1 MAGERTE
8 KATPKRRQD
17 ERKKGNVFQSRD
29 ICVALNLLVM
39 FVALKCL
46 GAYLYKYIQQTMVLF
61 FKGAGNIKSLNYE
74 TVSKITTLAIGRTIV
89 PALPLLLISGI
100 TYFLLSG
107 FQTRFIF
114 NTKRLAFKLERL
126 NPLNGLKNFFS
137 IRSYAQLIKSILI
150 IVVVGLVIYS
160 GIKDFSNTLL
170 SYYSMPVAQTVYY
183 VGNSVFNLFI
193 KVCAVVVAIGILDY
207 FYQWWHY
214 EKSIRMT
221 KQEIKEEYKMME
233 GDPVIKSELKNRQ
246 RKIATTRMMQ
256 RIPHADVVIANP
268 QHYAVA
274 LKYDAYKNDAPVVI
288 AKGRDYIA
296 LKIKEAAAEHGIRI
310 EENPPLARALY
321 KSVDIDCE
329 IPPEFYQAVA
339 EVLSYVY
346 GVAEKDRI

>member
-39 FVALKCL
+39 FVALKSL
-46 GAYLYKYIQQTMVLF
+46 GGYLYKYIQQTMVLF
-61 FKGAGNIKSLNYE
+61 FKSAGNITSLNYE
-74 TVSKITTLAIGRTIV
+74 TISKITTLAIGRTIV
-89 PALPLLLISGI
+89 PALPLLLISGA
-100 TYFLLSG
+100 TFFLLSG
-107 FQTRFIF
+107 FQTRFVF
-114 NTKRLAFKLERL
+114 NTKRLAFKLDRL
-126 NPLNGLKNFFS
+126 NPINGLKNFFS
-137 IRSYAQLIKSILI
+137 IRSYAQLIKSILV

-160 GIKDFSNTLL
+160 GIKDFSESVF

-183 VGNSVFNLFI
+183 VANSVFDLFI
-193 KVCAVVVAIGILDY
+193 KVCAVVVAIGIIDY

-221 KQEIKEEYKMME
+221 KQEIKEEFKMME
-233 GDPVIKSELKNRQ
+233 GDPAIKSELKNRQ
-246 RKIATTRMMQ
+246 RKIASARMIQ
-256 RIPHADVVIANP
+256 RVPKADVVIANP

-274 LKYDAYKNDAPVVI
+274 LKYNIHKNDAPVVI
-288 AKGRDYIA
+288 AKGRDYVA
-296 LKIKEAAAEHGIRI
+296 LKIKEVAAEHGIKI
-310 EENPPLARALY
+310 EETPPLARALY

-346 GVAEKDRI
+346 GVGQTDKN

>member
-8 KATPKRRQD
+8 KATQKRRQD

-39 FVALKCL
+39 FVTLKFL
-46 GAYLYKYIQQTMVLF
+46 GGYLYKYIQQTMVLF
-61 FKGAGNIKSLNYE
+61 FKGAGNLKSLNYE
-74 TVSKITTLAIGRTIV
+74 TISKITTLAIGRTIV
-89 PALPLLLISGI
+89 PVLPLLLISGI
-100 TYFLLSG
+100 TFFLISG

-114 NTKRLAFKLERL
+114 NTKRLEFKLNRL
-126 NPLNGLKNFFS
+126 NPISGIKNFFS
-137 IRSYAQLIKSILI
+137 IRSYAQLIKSILV

-160 GIKDFSNTLL
+160 GINNFSEGLL

-183 VGNSVFNLFI
+183 VADSVFSLFI
-193 KVCAVVVAIGILDY
+193 KVCAVVVAIGVFDY
-207 FYQWWHY
+207 FYQWWQY
-214 EKSIRMT
+214 EKNIRMT
-221 KQEIKEEYKMME
+221 KQEIKEEFKMME
-233 GDPVIKSELKNRQ
+233 GDPAIKSELKNRQ
-246 RKIATTRMMQ
+246 RKIASARMIQ
-256 RIPHADVVIANP
+256 KVPKADVIIVNP

-274 LKYDAYKNDAPVVI
+274 LKYDIHKNDAPVVI
-288 AKGRDYIA
+288 AKGRNYVA
-296 LKIKEAAAEHGIRI
+296 LKMKEVAAEHGIKI

-346 GVAEKDRI
+346 SVGENGNN